1 MYGDDKRNE
10 PSFQSGGIM
19 IDECPFCGGE
29 KLTVEYSYDDD
40 MEIEMFRC
48 LNPDCIFEVCIG
60 ERDISHLMPRG
71 EE

>member
-1 MYGDDKRNE
+1 
-10 PSFQSGGIM
+10 M

-40 MEIEMFRC
+40 IEYEMLLC
-48 LNPDCIFEVCIG
+48 INPDCNFAASIG
-60 ERDISHLMPRG
+60 ERDISHLMPRD

>member
-1 MYGDDKRNE
+1 
-10 PSFQSGGIM
+10 M

-48 LNPDCIFEVCIG
+48 INPDCIFEVCIG